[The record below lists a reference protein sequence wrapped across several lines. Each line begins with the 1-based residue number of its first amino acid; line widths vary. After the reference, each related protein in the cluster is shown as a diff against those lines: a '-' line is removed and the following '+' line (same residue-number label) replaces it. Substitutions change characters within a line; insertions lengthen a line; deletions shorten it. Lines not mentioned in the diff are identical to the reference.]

1 MLVSTGMRWLLV
13 LGLVACGASSSTPDL
28 VDEFANALPENSTA
42 DGTLRAFDLVADEA
56 EVELIDGK
64 RLRVWAY
71 NGQVPGPTLRI
82 RLGDTL
88 RVHFTNKLPQETTIH
103 WHGVRVP
110 NAMDGVP
117 HATQP
122 PVAPGGTF
130 VYEFTPKDAGT
141 FWFHPHVRSS
151 EQVERGL
158 YGLLI
163 VEDKQPPP
171 FSREVTWILDDWLLG
186 PDGQIFEKFNTPH
199 DLSHDGR
206 WGNAITIN
214 GRTDE
219 TLTVATG
226 ERIRLRLLNASNGRI
241 YAPDFGGLE
250 AKVIAVDGLYARVPS
265 PLGRF
270 ELAPGNRLDLDI
282 TVTGGGR
289 SLIVTDRFSGRTNR
303 LAEINV
309 DGVARTPEFPSP
321 ARAHVPAW
329 ARGLSMPVTHE
340 FRLDARQGGP
350 LGIEWTFDGKAHQH
364 EPVLAL
370 ERGKWVRLR
379 FVNASA
385 RLHPIHLHGMFFKVL
400 ARNSDPVDEPFWRD
414 TVLIHGRE
422 SIDIAVIPLD
432 PGNWMM
438 HCHILEHAEAGMMT
452 MLAVR

>member
-1 MLVSTGMRWLLV
+1 MRWLLV
-13 LGLVACGASSSTPDL
+13 LGLVACGSSSSTPDL
-28 VDEFANALPENSTA
+28 AAELANAYPEHATPSGRVVEFDITA
-42 DGTLRAFDLVADEA
+42 DET
-56 EVELIDGK
+56 EVTLIDGV

-71 NGQVPGPTLRI
+71 NGQVPGPTLRV
-82 RLGDTL
+82 RVGDTL
-88 RVHFTNKLPQETTIH
+88 RVRFTNQLPQETTIH

-122 PVAPGGTF
+122 PVPPGGTF
-130 VYEFTPKDAGT
+130 VYEFTLKDAGT

-171 FSREVTWILDDWLLG
+171 YSREVTWILDDWLLG
-186 PDGQIFEKFNTPH
+186 PDGQIVERFNTPH

-214 GRTDE
+214 GRTDT
-219 TLTVATG
+219 TLTVAAG

-241 YAPDFGGLE
+241 YAPDFGELA
-250 AKVIAVDGLYARVPS
+250 AKIIAVDGLYARTPVA
-265 PLGRF
+265 LDHF

-289 SLIVTDRFSGRTNR
+289 SLIVMDRFSARRPNR
-303 LAEINV
+303 LAEILV
-309 DGVARTPEFPSP
+309 DGTATTPAFESP

-329 ARGLSMPVTHE
+329 ASALTMPVRHE
-340 FRLDARQGGP
+340 FRLDARRGGP
-350 LGIEWTFDGKAHQH
+350 LGIEWTIDDQAHQH
-364 EPVLAL
+364 EPSLVLA
-370 ERGKWVRLR
+370 RGKWARLR

-400 ARNSDPVDEPFWRD
+400 ARDGVAVDEPWWRD

-422 SIDIAVIPLD
+422 SIDIGLVPLD
-432 PGNWMM
+432 AGNWMM